1 MTLGRLSAVLLLLA
15 CSEAS
20 GPVDPGPALLAEDGR
35 YRVVSESAG
44 NALTVRVE
52 ATGGWHIAP
61 EAPAKLDLS
70 LDGARVEPA
79 ALRAEHARE
88 LTEDVIEWGC
98 QVLPDGSGRDVDAVG
113 QLKFGICEGPKE
125 KCVIVRREIQ
135 IPL

>member
-1 MTLGRLSAVLLLLA
+1 MRSGIVTLAALVLA
-15 CSEAS
+15 CSEATR
-20 GPVDPGPALLAEDGR
+20 PVDPGPALLAEESR
-35 YRVVSESAG
+35 YRVVSESDG
-44 NALTVRVE
+44 SVLTVRVE

-61 EAPAKLDLS
+61 EAPAKLDLTVA
-70 LDGARVEPA
+70 GARVEPA

-98 QVLPDGSGRDVDAVG
+98 QVLPDGSGGDVDAAG

-125 KCVIVRREIQ
+125 KCVIIRREIE